1 MNFDIRT
8 GFSCEQCD
16 PRAFCFKKIL
26 QLLCTVY
33 WKNFDSP
40 LFSRLYRKIKRKSKI
55 IVLNSPYFTVTGLK
69 FFACQTNL
77 HVFTPYT
84 PSSLSCKK
92 GRHTQHAKV
101 LKCWTKY
108 MTTTYYIQHDWNQ
121 RLVIDNLDSKVFFNA
136 MVLR

>member
-1 MNFDIRT
+1 MLR
-8 GFSCEQCD
+8 GWGLGSGG
-16 PRAFCFKKIL
+16 
-26 QLLCTVY
+26 
-33 WKNFDSP
+33 
-40 LFSRLYRKIKRKSKI
+40 
-55 IVLNSPYFTVTGLK
+55 GLK

-108 MTTTYYIQHDWNQ
+108 MTTTYYIQLDWNQ
-121 RLVIDNLDSKVFFNA
+121 RLVMDNLDAKAFFNA